1 MRKTKKDYAKKTIDL
16 LDQAQLEIKRT
27 LEAGKDNIALSLLE
41 QCQEAAIELGNFL
54 EKLEGEG
61 FATIPLLEEYCEN
74 LFLFYEEVQRRQKDR
89 SVSASVPLNQKCWYV
104 PNLKSL
110 HKSLIAIENSVKND
124 IKVRKEVVFLPY
136 KASMWDA
143 LESIWDA
150 ACKDPDCDAYVVPIP
165 YYDKNQDGS
174 FGQMHYEGE
183 LYPDYVPIVRYDK
196 FNLAEHQPD
205 MIFIHN
211 PYDESNYV
219 TSVHPF
225 FYSVNLKRYTDCLV
239 YVPYFTLKEVDPED
253 QKKVEKIEHFC
264 MTPGVIHAHKV
275 IVQSENMRNVY
286 ISVLTNRM
294 GANTRKIWEEKILGL
309 GSPKYDRVIAI
320 KKEEL
325 EIPDEWMEI
334 IKKPDGT
341 WKKIILYNTGVS
353 ALLQHDDHMLKK
365 MENVFEICQKNKEE
379 MALLWR
385 PHPLIKATICS
396 MRPRLW
402 KRYESIV
409 QKYQA
414 EGWGIYDDS
423 ADVDRALVL
432 SDAYYGDGSSL
443 TRLFSKLGKPV
454 MIQNV
459 ECLEE

>member
-41 QCQEAAIELGNFL
+41 QCQEAAIELGNFI

-219 TSVHPF
+219 TLS
-225 FYSVNLKRYTDCLV
+225 L
-239 YVPYFTLKEVDPED
+239 
-253 QKKVEKIEHFC
+253 
-264 MTPGVIHAHKV
+264 IH
-275 IVQSENMRNVY
+275 I
-286 ISVLTNRM
+286 
-294 GANTRKIWEEKILGL
+294 
-309 GSPKYDRVIAI
+309 
-320 KKEEL
+320 
-325 EIPDEWMEI
+325 
-334 IKKPDGT
+334 
-341 WKKIILYNTGVS
+341 
-353 ALLQHDDHMLKK
+353 
-365 MENVFEICQKNKEE
+365 
-379 MALLWR
+379 
-385 PHPLIKATICS
+385 
-396 MRPRLW
+396 
-402 KRYESIV
+402 
-409 QKYQA
+409 
-414 EGWGIYDDS
+414 
-423 ADVDRALVL
+423 
-432 SDAYYGDGSSL
+432 
-443 TRLFSKLGKPV
+443 
-454 MIQNV
+454 
-459 ECLEE
+459 